1 MDSLRNKLIVI
12 GTLPP
17 RNRKSLRMIYMP
29 PLPESFTTMYRVS
42 VGRRIER
49 IVLIPIL
56 EFMPYVFQLFAAL
69 LEARPHGPLSEYY
82 KALIAPILMP
92 TLWESRGNV
101 PALSRL
107 LSSIIPR
114 SAADIVAQKQVEP
127 ILGIFQKLM
136 SGKSKTEL
144 YSFDILEAIV
154 ISCEP

>member
-1 MDSLRNKLIVI
+1 MRHLLEFSTTMCKVSLRSKIQRIIL
-12 GTLPP
+12 
-17 RNRKSLRMIYMP
+17 
-29 PLPESFTTMYRVS
+29 TTF
-42 VGRRIER
+42 
-49 IVLIPIL
+49 L

-69 LEARPHGPLSEYY
+69 LEARPHGPLSEFY

-114 SAADIVAQKQVEP
+114 SAADIVAQNQVEP

-136 SGKSKTEL
+136 AGKSKTEL
-144 YSFDILEAIV
+144 YAFDILEAIV
-154 ISCEP
+154 VSCEV